1 MKTKIISVQMAII
14 IFIILVLQACVPTSS
29 TPLASGTFNVNQT
42 VKTDAYEIKDTT
54 VVIAGDSI
62 EFMLSHINQHFIDYV
77 VLGISTSSNSFSQL
91 QVQKHFYDYSTNAYD
106 QTNNVPSLYD
116 VNTINAGVLINSSYS
131 ANNWIPFQPYA
142 GKYIGQAS
150 LFVSSDASENMFNG
164 VRFNTNEY
172 IVLRKQTGSVFQYY
186 WILVQ
191 ANETSPAS
199 GIHRVKILNGKFQ
212 SNSITTGI

>member
-1 MKTKIISVQMAII
+1 MKNIIISSRITIVLLII
-14 IFIILVLQACVPTSS
+14 ALIPACIPNITTPSASS
-29 TPLASGTFNVNQT
+29 TFNVNLT
-42 VKTDAYEIKDTT
+42 VSTNSNETKDTT
-54 VVIAGDSI
+54 IVVDGDSI
-62 EFMLSHINQHFIDYV
+62 EFMLSHINQTFINYV
-77 VLGISTSSNSFSQL
+77 VLGISTNSTNFSQL

-116 VNTINAGVLINSSYS
+116 VNTINAGVLINPSYT
-131 ANNWIPFQPYA
+131 ANTWIPFQSIG
-142 GKYIGQAS
+142 GKYVGKAT
-150 LFVSSDASENMFNG
+150 LFVSSDASQNMFNG
-164 VRFNTNEY
+164 IRFNINEY

-191 ANETSPAS
+191 SNETAPSS

>member
-1 MKTKIISVQMAII
+1 MKTKIIFLRLSILFFIAFAI
-14 IFIILVLQACVPTSS
+14 QACVPNSS
-29 TPLASGTFNVNQT
+29 TPLASGLFNVNQT

-62 EFMLSHINQHFIDYV
+62 EFMLSHVNQNFIDYV
-77 VLGISTSSNSFSQL
+77 VLGISTRSNNFSQL
-91 QVQKHFYDYSTNAYD
+91 HVQKHFYDYSTNTYD
-106 QTNNVPSLYD
+106 QTNNVPSLYS
-116 VNTINAGVLINSSYS
+116 VNTINAGVLINSGYT
-131 ANNWIPFQPYA
+131 ANNWIAFQPIG
-142 GKYIGQAS
+142 GKYVGQAT

-172 IVLRKQTGSVFQYY
+172 IVLRKQTGTVFQYY

-191 ANETSPAS
+191 AYETVPFS

>member
-1 MKTKIISVQMAII
+1 MKTKIISVQLAII
-14 IFIILVLQACVPTSS
+14 IFIVFALQACVPTAT
-29 TPLASGTFNVNQT
+29 TPTASGTFNVNMSVQT
-42 VKTDAYEIKDTT
+42 DSNTMKDTT
-54 VVIAGDSI
+54 IVIAGDSI
-62 EFMLSHINQHFIDYV
+62 EFMLSHVNQHFIDYV

-91 QVQKHFYDYSTNAYD
+91 QVQKHFYDYSMNAYD
-106 QTNNVPSLYD
+106 QTNNVPSLYS
-116 VNTINAGVLINSSYS
+116 VNTINAGVLINNSYT
-131 ANNWIPFQPYA
+131 ANNWIAFQPIG
-142 GKYIGQAS
+142 GKYVGQAT

-191 ANETSPAS
+191 ANETTPTS
-199 GIHRVKILNGKFQ
+199 GIYRIKILNGKVQ